1 MKQRQGDKKKN
12 GVSRDQ
18 LKELTDRLE
27 KGVMD
32 FFTSENYQHFLD
44 VMSRFHHYSVNNTIL
59 IALQN
64 PLATQVAS
72 YATWKKMG
80 RQVRR
85 GEKGI
90 KILVPTPVK
99 IRKETEKTDPATGL
113 VVIGSDGKPVMEES
127 EYTLNHFKIGHVFS
141 LEQTDGEP
149 LPEVGIH
156 ELTESYE
163 GYERFMDAVREIAT
177 VPIRFDEIEGGAK
190 GYYNTEKKE
199 IVIQEGMS
207 QSQTMKT
214 AVHELAHSV
223 VHDREK
229 MQAEGEKKDRLVMET
244 EAESIAYCVCSF
256 FHLDTSD
263 YSWPYIS
270 SYSSSRELKELRSS
284 METIR
289 STSGKIIDE
298 LQAKL
303 FPEMSQEKETDISTE
318 TQVRKSVAEQL
329 QENRIIAD
337 ALPRSPSG
345 GRQREPV
352 L

>member
-1 MKQRQGDKKKN
+1 MVRVKTG
-12 GVSRDQ
+12 
-18 LKELTDRLE
+18 
-27 KGVMD
+27 
-32 FFTSENYQHFLD
+32 SET
-44 VMSRFHHYSVNNTIL
+44 R
-59 IALQN
+59 
-64 PLATQVAS
+64 
-72 YATWKKMG
+72 
-80 RQVRR
+80 
-85 GEKGI
+85 
-90 KILVPTPVK
+90 
-99 IRKETEKTDPATGL
+99 TGL

-149 LPEVGIH
+149 LPELGIH
-156 ELTESYE
+156 ELTDSYE
-163 GYERFMDAVREIAT
+163 GYERFMEAVREIAP

-190 GYYNTEKKE
+190 GYYHTEKKE

-229 MQAEGEKKDRLVMET
+229 MQAEGQKKDRLVMET

-303 FPEMSQEKETDISTE
+303 FPEMSQEKEESTPTDTP
-318 TQVRKSVAEQL
+318 VRKSVTEQL

-345 GRQREPV
+345 SRQRESV